1 MWNSATAWKSVWVE
15 LEFLPQK
22 VLHMANKYLTI
33 QLNKHYTYM
42 NTHPLYHVREE
53 WSLIIAVHW
62 WLVKLMTGAAA
73 AFVLYFKYLGCY
85 HPTRQFLLRCVFKAV
100 DGKSITSA
108 VVGGDF

>member
-1 MWNSATAWKSVWVE
+1 
-15 LEFLPQK
+15 
-22 VLHMANKYLTI
+22 
-33 QLNKHYTYM
+33 
-42 NTHPLYHVREE
+42 
-53 WSLIIAVHW
+53 
-62 WLVKLMTGAAA
+62 MTGAAA